1 MQDELLDLVDEND
14 RVIGTALRGDCHG
27 NPENLHRAVH
37 LFVFN
42 QAGDLYLQRRS
53 MAKQV
58 QPGKWDTSV
67 GGHISAGE
75 EYLDAL
81 YRETHEELRLDEIS
95 PCFMYRYIMHN
106 SFESE
111 MISSFIC
118 VTETEPDPCPEEISE
133 GRFWSEQ
140 DIEHELGTGL
150 FTPNF
155 EDEFSRFLD
164 WRRKNPRRFSV
175 LFSMN
180 GSCGDEGE

>member
-27 NPENLHRAVH
+27 NPESLHRAVH

-42 QAGDLYLQRRS
+42 PAGELYLQLRS
-53 MAKQV
+53 MSKTV

-75 EYLDAL
+75 EYVDAL
-81 YRETHEELRLDEIS
+81 YRETAEELALEEFS
-95 PCFMYRYIMHN
+95 PCFMYRYILHN

-118 VTETEPDPCPEEISE
+118 VTDSEPNTNPEEISE
-133 GRFWSEQ
+133 GRFWSELE
-140 DIEHELGTGL
+140 IVKNLGTGV

-155 EDEFSRFLD
+155 EDEFTRFLD